1 MPGATKRV
9 ATRLTLNTVRAG
21 ALLALLLTVGSA
33 NLGAQARV
41 SGFVRDTS
49 GFALAG
55 VEVRVDISNLR
66 VTSDRDGGF
75 VLVNVPTGP
84 ARLIFRRLGFRPT
97 ALDLEVTASGL
108 ENLEVQMMHTAQR
121 LTPVTVQVK
130 RESAVPRL
138 RGFYE
143 RMERRVQGHF
153 ISRERIARSHSFSF
167 TDLLR
172 EVPGV
177 SIRPI
182 GHIRKAVRL
191 RGSACPPLVFIDG
204 FAASA
209 AEFDL
214 ESLDPVMV
222 EGIEIYPGSSS
233 VPSEFLGPRG
243 LEQCG
248 VIAVWSRPA
257 PGRQRQQPPASIP
270 RERID
275 VIDLLSMQGVFT
287 YQDVDSVAMMVEGS
301 LAPVIPDSLLGSE
314 DPARVMVEFVVDTTG
329 TVIPLSVSVV
339 STSHPQLSA
348 SVRDAILLASFI
360 PAIKDGKPVRQIVQV
375 PLELDLSRRR

>member
-1 MPGATKRV
+1 MPGAIERV
-9 ATRLTLNTVRAG
+9 ATRLTLNTARAG
-21 ALLALLLTVGSA
+21 ALLAFLLMVGSA
-33 NLGAQARV
+33 DLGAQARV

-55 VEVRVDISNLR
+55 VEVRVDTSNVR
-66 VTSDRDGGF
+66 VTTDRDGGF
-75 VLVNVPTGP
+75 LLVNIPTGQT
-84 ARLIFRRLGFRPT
+84 RLIFRRLGFRPT
-97 ALDLEVTASGL
+97 SLDLEVTGSGL
-108 ENLEVQMMHTAQR
+108 ENLEVQMLHTAQR

-172 EVPGV
+172 EVPGI

-191 RGSACPPLVFIDG
+191 RGSPCPPLVFIDG

-214 ESLDPVMV
+214 ESLDPGMV
-222 EGIEIYPGSSS
+222 EGIEIYPGSAS
-233 VPSEFLGPRG
+233 VPPEFLGPRG

-248 VIAVWSRPA
+248 VIAVWGRPA
-257 PGRQRQQPPASIP
+257 PGRRRQQPPASIP

-275 VIDLLSMQGVFT
+275 VIDLLSLQGVFT
-287 YQDVDSVAMMVEGS
+287 YQEVDSVAMLVEGS
-301 LAPVIPDSLLGSE
+301 LAPVIPDSILGSDE
-314 DPARVMVEFVVDTTG
+314 QARVLVEFVVDTTG
-329 TVIPLSVSVV
+329 SVIPLSVNVV
-339 STSHPQLSA
+339 STSHPALSV

-360 PAIKDGKPVRQIVQV
+360 PAIKEGKPVRQIVQV